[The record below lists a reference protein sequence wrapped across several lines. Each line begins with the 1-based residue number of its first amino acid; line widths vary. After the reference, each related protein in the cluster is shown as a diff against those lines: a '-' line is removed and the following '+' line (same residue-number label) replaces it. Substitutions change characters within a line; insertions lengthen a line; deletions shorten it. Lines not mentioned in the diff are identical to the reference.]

1 MLAYAGF
8 QDNGEREK
16 KGDRERQRKREG
28 ERQRER
34 DRTNRFAL
42 KAEFSF
48 ISCQD
53 YTGIYKNGKTLK
65 GERNLCLR
73 TKLRNHDYNKCFDFD
88 SVKRERPECI
98 KEIRV
103 LLPSFMFA

>member
-8 QDNGEREK
+8 QDNGKREK
-16 KGDRERQRKREG
+16 KEERERQRKGEGQRQRE
-28 ERQRER
+28 RER

-73 TKLRNHDYNKCFDFD
+73 TKLRNH
-88 SVKRERPECI
+88 
-98 KEIRV
+98 
-103 LLPSFMFA
+103 

>member
-1 MLAYAGF
+1 MQVFRITA
-8 QDNGEREK
+8 RE
-16 KGDRERQRKREG
+16 RKRERG
-28 ERQRER
+28 RGRERERERDLERER

-73 TKLRNHDYNKCFDFD
+73 TKLRNH
-88 SVKRERPECI
+88 
-98 KEIRV
+98 
-103 LLPSFMFA
+103 